1 VISSLL
7 PLLLLLAAPTAPAA
21 PTVAQTAPTVAP
33 AASPVP
39 PPPPAVT
46 EPAPPPPAAAPAPA
60 ALPPAA
66 VPAPAP
72 AAAPAA
78 PRAVVNR
85 VVAVVNGEVITLQ
98 ELQDRAGE
106 DYRQGAAMPAGPG
119 REAAVRGALKRAL
132 DAMIADK
139 LIHGQVANLQAE
151 ATDEQVTAAIE
162 DIKKRNRADDKTLDQ
177 MLAEQG
183 LTRAAFRE
191 QIKGQLESYN
201 VLTYKLRGK
210 VRTSDEDL
218 KNYYQSHP
226 AEFTG
231 EEELHVRHIFLPL
244 AEDAPAAEVAKVQA
258 GGEKALQRLAAGEP
272 FDKVARDTSKGPG
285 AADGGD
291 LGWLR
296 RGTIQKSL
304 EDIAFALRD
313 GETSRLVRSGPGL
326 HIFKVEERR
335 MGGSKTFDQAK
346 DEIRDRLSVE
356 QAQGYREQFVAE
368 LKRDAVI
375 DILMPEL
382 QN

>member
-1 VISSLL
+1 VTLSLL
-7 PLLLLLAAPTAPAA
+7 PLLLVLG
-21 PTVAQTAPTVAP
+21 
-33 AASPVP
+33 
-39 PPPPAVT
+39 
-46 EPAPPPPAAAPAPA
+46 APAPA
-60 ALPPAA
+60 AKAAPATPAPPPAA
-66 VPAPAP
+66 TATAP

-78 PRAVVNR
+78 AATATPAAPAAPAAPAKPAEPREVVNR
-85 VVAVVNGEVITLQ
+85 VAAVVNGEVITLQ
-98 ELQDRAGE
+98 ELRDRAGE
-106 DYRQGAAMPAGPG
+106 DYRQAVAMPAGPG
-119 REAAVRGALKRAL
+119 RDAAVRGALKRAL

-162 DIKKRNRADDKTLDQ
+162 DIKKRNRADDKQLDQ

-191 QIKGQLESYN
+191 QIKAQLESYN
-201 VLTYKLRGK
+201 VLSYKLRGK
-210 VRTSDEDL
+210 VRTGDEDL

-231 EEELHVRHIFLPL
+231 ELELHVRHIFLPL
-244 AEDAPAAEVAKVQA
+244 AENAPPAEVARAQA
-258 GGEKALQRLAAGEP
+258 AGEKALQRIAAGEP
-272 FDKVARDTSKGPG
+272 FDTVAREVSKGPG
-285 AADGGD
+285 AAEGGD

-304 EDIAFALRD
+304 EDIAFSLKD
-313 GETSRLVRSGPGL
+313 GQVSALVRSGPGL
-326 HIFKVEERR
+326 HVFKVEERR
-335 MGGSKTFDQAK
+335 MGGGKTFEQAK
-346 DEIRDRLSVE
+346 DEIRDRLSME

-382 QN
+382 KD